1 MSSGQ
6 ASEPP
11 ARFAA
16 VEDALFDPEF
26 EIVRELAAVQFDEPG
41 DLAIGLALTR
51 RGDRIEQSGEDA
63 GL

>member
-1 MSSGQ
+1 
-6 ASEPP
+6 
-11 ARFAA
+11 